1 LKKGNLVTALIVAY
15 LCKNNGNT
23 MAGIDNLVHFE
34 KGQSG
39 NPNGRPKGVQN
50 SKTRLLRLLELVQ
63 KRRNPIT
70 GEEEDFTV
78 LELMD
83 MQMISKALKGDQ
95 RAYEAVVD
103 RLEGKPKQTTDITA
117 DIKGNVQI
125 TIEPDADCQPIK
137 D

>member
-1 LKKGNLVTALIVAY
+1 MANEQNLTPFPKGV
-15 LCKNNGNT
+15 
-23 MAGIDNLVHFE
+23 
-34 KGQSG
+34 SG
-39 NPNGRPKGVQN
+39 NPAGKPKGTQH
-50 SKTRLLRLLELVQ
+50 SKTRLLRLLDLVQ
-63 KRRNPIT
+63 KKRNPIT
-70 GEEEDFTV
+70 GEEEEFTV

-83 MQMISKALKGDQ
+83 MQMIAKALKGDQ

>member
-1 LKKGNLVTALIVAY
+1 MPNPQNLKPFPKGV
-15 LCKNNGNT
+15 
-23 MAGIDNLVHFE
+23 
-34 KGQSG
+34 SG
-39 NPNGRPKGVQN
+39 NPAGKPKGTQH
-50 SKTRLLRLLELVQ
+50 SKTRLLRILDLVQ
-63 KRRNPIT
+63 KKRNPIT
-70 GEEEDFTV
+70 GEEEEFTV

-83 MQMISKALKGDQ
+83 MQMIAKALKGDQ

-117 DIKGNVQI
+117 DIKGSVQI

>member
-1 LKKGNLVTALIVAY
+1 VAY
-15 LCKNNGNT
+15 LCKNNENT

-34 KGQSG
+34 KGKSG

-63 KRRNPIT
+63 KKRNPIT

>member
-1 LKKGNLVTALIVAY
+1 
-15 LCKNNGNT
+15 

-63 KRRNPIT
+63 KKRNPIT

-83 MQMISKALKGDQ
+83 MQMISKALRGDQ

-125 TIEPDADCQPIK
+125 TIEPDADCKPIE